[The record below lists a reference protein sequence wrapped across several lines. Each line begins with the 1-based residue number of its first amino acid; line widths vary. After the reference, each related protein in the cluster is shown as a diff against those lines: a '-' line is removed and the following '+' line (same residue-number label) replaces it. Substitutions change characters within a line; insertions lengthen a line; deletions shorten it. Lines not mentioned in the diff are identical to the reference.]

1 LGVAVLDEPSAD
13 CICFVLDL
21 TGRKQTEEA
30 LQQSQERYRQ
40 LLAAVTTYTYQV
52 QLRNGEPVVTEHSL
66 GCLTATGYS
75 PADYQA
81 DPLLWIRMVPP
92 EDRALVTGH
101 VQALLAGQPVPPI
114 EHRILH
120 RDGSVR
126 WIRST
131 LVPHH
136 AESGSLVRYDG
147 LVEDITERKR
157 IEDRFR
163 LLLESMPDAMLVAGR
178 DGKILLVNEQAEQM
192 FGYRREELIG
202 RSVEMLVPPSLRES
216 HAEQRAGYSKSPHT
230 RLMGHG
236 PEVRAMRKDGSE
248 FPAEISLRPL
258 VTEQGMQVFS
268 AIRDITER
276 KQAERALRENA
287 AQLLAA
293 QRIQEHLLPTEPPA
307 IAGLDIAG
315 ALYAAE
321 FAAGDYFDYLPMP
334 DGALGV
340 VIGDVAGHGFG
351 PALVMASTHAH
362 LQSLSQLHGEVSPIL
377 AQVNSILLREIE
389 EDRYVTL
396 LLARLD
402 PRSRSFTFANAGHPA
417 GYVLDA
423 AGQLKARLE
432 SGSLPL
438 GISSDTQF
446 HAHGPV
452 ALEPGDLLLLLTDGI
467 LEASAADGA
476 QFGVGRTLDVVRRN
490 LARPA
495 AEIIRAIYDAV
506 LEFSAGH
513 KIVDDLTTVI
523 VKVDSS
529 SIP

>member
-1 LGVAVLDEPSAD
+1 
-13 CICFVLDL
+13 
-21 TGRKQTEEA
+21 
-30 LQQSQERYRQ
+30 
-40 LLAAVTTYTYQV
+40 
-52 QLRNGEPVVTEHSL
+52 
-66 GCLTATGYS
+66 
-75 PADYQA
+75 
-81 DPLLWIRMVPP
+81 
-92 EDRALVTGH
+92 
-101 VQALLAGQPVPPI
+101 
-114 EHRILH
+114 
-120 RDGSVR
+120 
-126 WIRST
+126 
-131 LVPHH
+131 
-136 AESGSLVRYDG
+136 
-147 LVEDITERKR
+147 
-157 IEDRFR
+157 
-163 LLLESMPDAMLVAGR
+163 
-178 DGKILLVNEQAEQM
+178 
-192 FGYRREELIG
+192 
-202 RSVEMLVPPSLRES
+202 
-216 HAEQRAGYSKSPHT
+216 
-230 RLMGHG
+230 MGHG
-236 PEVRAMRKDGSE
+236 PEVRAVRKDGSE